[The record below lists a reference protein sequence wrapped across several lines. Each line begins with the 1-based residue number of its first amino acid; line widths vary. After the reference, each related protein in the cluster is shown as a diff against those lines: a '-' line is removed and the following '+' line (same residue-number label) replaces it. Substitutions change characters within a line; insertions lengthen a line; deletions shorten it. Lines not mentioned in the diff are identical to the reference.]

1 MNLYTK
7 CLSRCKA
14 NLNGFYYADYYSCD
28 KTISAKVQN
37 IYILY
42 IYSLLYYLKETES
55 RKKIKE
61 YAKMKQA
68 MKEQLNC
75 FLPLGTDG
83 GCCSWDWH
91 CVGDC
96 DRDWCWPST
105 GRPIVA
111 CRSRGARRQA
121 RPSKELGG
129 IVPLCECGQRPR
141 KYTRTI
147 S

>member
-1 MNLYTK
+1 M
-7 CLSRCKA
+7 
-14 NLNGFYYADYYSCD
+14 
-28 KTISAKVQN
+28 QN

-42 IYSLLYYLKETES
+42 MYFIHIFYIKETES
-55 RKKIKE
+55 RKKVEE

-75 FLPLGTDG
+75 FLPLGIEG
-83 GCCSWDWH
+83 VVAAG
-91 CVGDC
+91 
-96 DRDWCWPST
+96 T
-105 GRPIVA
+105 GTASGTATGTGAGPRL
-111 CRSRGARRQA
+111 GARLLRAAQEALDA